1 MTSLPFSHYIKSMQD
16 QAGRSGLIVLGNQA
30 ADLDSIASALVL
42 AWHLAGQQPQKNPVA
57 LIARRRCDL
66 NLRPE
71 LKFVLARAG
80 INPDHLLFRDDVELG
95 KKMAQGAELVLVD
108 HNSLEAPLPPGQQR
122 VTAIIDHHH
131 DQGAFPDASP
141 RIIDQVG
148 STATLVTELVL
159 REKGEMAASAALLLL
174 SALLMD
180 TVNLS
185 AQAGRRTARDQTMAE
200 KLLALSGVERESFFT
215 SLQQAQHDL
224 KGLST
229 QQLLGRDYKEW
240 PGPVGRYGMSTVPLS
255 LDQWL
260 QQETDL
266 TSALARFARQKGLT
280 LLIVMLVSYEPDF
293 QRELIIFCRHQE
305 LLIHLMSF
313 LEQQG
318 LRLSIPQRSTAVA
331 ERDGYLG
338 FYRQDN
344 VSISRKKLQPL
355 IHRFL
360 ASLHGKR
367 QE

>member
-1 MTSLPFSHYIKSMQD
+1 MASPPFSHYIKSMQH
-16 QAGRSGLIVLGNQA
+16 QAGQSELIVLGNQG
-30 ADLDSIASALVL
+30 ADLDSVASALVL
-42 AWHLAGQQPQKNPVA
+42 AWHLAGQQSQKHPVA
-57 LIARRRCDL
+57 LIARHRCDL

-71 LKFVLARAG
+71 VKFVLARAG
-80 INPDHLLFRDDVELG
+80 INPDHLLFTDDVELG
-95 KKMAQGAELVLVD
+95 KKMAQGTELVLVD
-108 HNSLEAPLPPGQQR
+108 HNSLEVSLPPGQQR

-131 DQGAFPDASP
+131 DQGAFPAASP

-185 AQAGRRTARDQTMAE
+185 AQARRSTARDQAMAE
-200 KLLALSGVERESFFT
+200 KLLALCGVERESFFN

-240 PGPVGRYGMSTVPLS
+240 PDPVGRYGTSTVLLS
-255 LDQWL
+255 LEQWR

-266 TSALARFARQKGLT
+266 TTSLARFARQKGLAI
-280 LLIVMLVSYEPDF
+280 LMAMLVSYEPDF
-293 QRELIIFCRHQE
+293 QRELIIFCRDKE
-305 LLIHLMSF
+305 LLIHLVVF

-318 LRLSIPQRSTAVA
+318 LRLSIHPGNTAIVN
-331 ERDGYLG
+331 RDGYLG
-338 FYRQDN
+338 FYRQGN
-344 VSISRKKLQPL
+344 AAISRKKLQPL
-355 IHRFL
+355 VQRFL
-360 ASLHGKR
+360 ASLHGKQ